1 MDEKMDLTNHYV
13 ELKNREVL
21 SISGVKKIDRLNEK
35 EFVLD
40 TIMGTMNITG
50 LNLTM
55 LNLKI
60 EAGEIV
66 ITGSINQIKYEE
78 SIEKKPSFFSK
89 IFK

>member
-1 MDEKMDLTNHYV
+1 MDEKTDLTNHYL

-40 TIMGTMNITG
+40 TIMGTMIITG

-78 SIEKKPSFFSK
+78 SVEKKPSFFSK